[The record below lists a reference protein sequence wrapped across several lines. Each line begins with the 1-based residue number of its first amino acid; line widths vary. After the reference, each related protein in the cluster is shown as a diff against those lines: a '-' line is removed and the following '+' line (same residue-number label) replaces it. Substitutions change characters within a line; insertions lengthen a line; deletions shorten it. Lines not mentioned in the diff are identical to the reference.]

1 MSDKI
6 TKINKYF
13 ASIYLAMIGDKI
25 GFGDGERE
33 MNYMKEMISMDQYNV
48 KNIITGLTNLILFKF
63 ISEGGV
69 TAIDINAL
77 SVSDDTIMHFGTI
90 IGLLTEY
97 SNKEDFDSEA
107 MIRINTA
114 ISKWMPFVTP
124 VGFDSK
130 NDLENNDYLAIVK
143 IIMTYSVPNT
153 IIKERLIEINL
164 SVI

>member
-1 MSDKI
+1 MALRSFKDVGIKGFEPNQRTI
-6 TKINKYF
+6 QTPQIPFGIKTPLAIDTTGKSLFEMHFEF
-13 ASIYLAMIGDKI
+13 AEQMDDNLKNLVQTNH
-25 GFGDGERE
+25 GERLG
-33 MNYMKEMISMDQYNV
+33 MYNF
-48 KNIITGLTNLILFKF
+48 GANLRP
-63 ISEGGV
+63 
-69 TAIDINAL
+69 
-77 SVSDDTIMHFGTI
+77 
-90 IGLLTEY
+90 LLTEY